1 MIEII
6 YRVKIVGSERYRQ
19 VMVHLT
25 GGKYEVIEG
34 VHTSYC
40 DRFSRPYTDYNFNT
54 SRLFDNALEAD
65 DYARKR
71 FFELQKE
78 GANSE
83 R

>member
-6 YRVKIVGSERYRQ
+6 YRVKIVGSDRYRQ
-19 VMVHLT
+19 VRVHST
-25 GGKYEVIEG
+25 DGKYEVVEG
-34 VHTSYC
+34 VHSSYC
-40 DRFSRPYTDYNFNT
+40 DQFNRPYTDYDFNT

-78 GANSE
+78 GAKNG
-83 R
+83 

>member
-6 YRVKIVGSERYRQ
+6 YRVKIVKSDTYKQ
-19 VMVHLT
+19 VRVHST
-25 GGKYEVIEG
+25 NGRYEVVEG
-34 VHTSYC
+34 VHSSYC
-40 DRFSRPYTDYNFNT
+40 DQFNRPYTDYDFNT
-54 SRLFDNALEAD
+54 SRMFDNAFDAD

-78 GANSE
+78 GVNDE